1 MQDNLIF
8 IFFFKVRFES
18 IRTMTE
24 ARIVLEHLFEK
35 NVEGT
40 MGAKEL
46 KSEFGELK
54 QIYDESVRNTNALE
68 AEIAGMKGEH
78 ETEKVSGGYPYKQ
91 HSFSRKTKNDLVP
104 GTTYPKRLNLILP
117 ILPHNQLPYMF
128 VYVVVPSAHSPV
140 YLSKKFLSHPV
151 SYQ

>member
-1 MQDNLIF
+1 M
-8 IFFFKVRFES
+8 
-18 IRTMTE
+18 
-24 ARIVLEHLFEK
+24 LEHLFEK

-91 HSFSRKTKNDLVP
+91 HILVGMP
-104 GTTYPKRLNLILP
+104 RMISHLLIHL
-117 ILPHNQLPYMF
+117 
-128 VYVVVPSAHSPV
+128 SPV
-140 YLSKKFLSHPV
+140 LYLLK
-151 SYQ
+151 

>member
-1 MQDNLIF
+1 MR
-8 IFFFKVRFES
+8 FKVRFES

-46 KSEFGELK
+46 RSEFTELK
-54 QIYDESVRNTNALE
+54 QIYDESVKNTNALE

-78 ETEKVSGGYPYKQ
+78 ETEMVSTVQSIAVQVVQLNQCIVKMLEFEYKA
-91 HSFSRKTKNDLVP
+91 
-104 GTTYPKRLNLILP
+104 I
-117 ILPHNQLPYMF
+117 
-128 VYVVVPSAHSPV
+128 
-140 YLSKKFLSHPV
+140 
-151 SYQ
+151 

>member
-1 MQDNLIF
+1 
-8 IFFFKVRFES
+8 
-18 IRTMTE
+18 MTE

-78 ETEKVSGGYPYKQ
+78 ETEKVSGGWDYPYKQ
-91 HSFSRKTKNDLVP
+91 HSFSRNTKNDLVP
-104 GTTYPKRLNLILP
+104 GAAYPKP
-117 ILPHNQLPYMF
+117 DFTP
-128 VYVVVPSAHSPV
+128 
-140 YLSKKFLSHPV
+140 
-151 SYQ
+151 

>member
-1 MQDNLIF
+1 M
-8 IFFFKVRFES
+8 
-18 IRTMTE
+18 
-24 ARIVLEHLFEK
+24 LEHLFEK

-78 ETEKVSGGYPYKQ
+78 ETEKVGVIPINS
-91 HSFSRKTKNDLVP
+91 TLLVGIP
-104 GTTYPKRLNLILP
+104 RMIWFLEQPTLN
-117 ILPHNQLPYMF
+117 QT
-128 VYVVVPSAHSPV
+128 
-140 YLSKKFLSHPV
+140 
-151 SYQ
+151 

>member
-1 MQDNLIF
+1 
-8 IFFFKVRFES
+8 
-18 IRTMTE
+18 MTE

-91 HSFSRKTKNDLVP
+91 HSFSRNTKNDLVP
-104 GTTYPKRLNLILP
+104 GAAYPKPALKL
-117 ILPHNQLPYMF
+117 ILPHNQLPYTRFLF
-128 VYVVVPSAHSPV
+128 VYVVVPSAHSPFTYHLCIV
-140 YLSKKFLSHPV
+140 KVRNVLAILLVINSILCDH
-151 SYQ
+151 

>member
-1 MQDNLIF
+1 
-8 IFFFKVRFES
+8 
-18 IRTMTE
+18 MTE

-54 QIYDESVRNTNALE
+54 HLYDESVKNTNALE

-78 ETEKVSGGYPYKQ
+78 ETEKV
-91 HSFSRKTKNDLVP
+91 
-104 GTTYPKRLNLILP
+104 
-117 ILPHNQLPYMF
+117 M
-128 VYVVVPSAHSPV
+128 VVL
-140 YLSKKFLSHPV
+140 Y
-151 SYQ
+151 